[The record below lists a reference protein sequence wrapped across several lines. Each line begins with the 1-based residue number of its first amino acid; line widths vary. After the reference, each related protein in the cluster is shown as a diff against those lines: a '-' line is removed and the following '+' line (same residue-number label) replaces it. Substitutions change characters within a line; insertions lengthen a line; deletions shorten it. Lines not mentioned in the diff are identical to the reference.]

1 MPIYCLTAKE
11 GGWQTDR
18 AVRFVVPPKL
28 VQTVYH
34 ISGKNASG
42 KLTIRVWVPKIGRK
56 TGN

>member
-28 VQTVYH
+28 AQTVYH

-42 KLTIRVWVPKIGRK
+42 KLFVSGLFSFK
-56 TGN
+56 